1 MCIWMCIVKIDTNFL
16 SVCIRVV
23 IKNKKSEIILPVFW
37 SKSEINLENFEFLC
51 LYFEIL
57 LIGD

>member
-1 MCIWMCIVKIDTNFL
+1 MCIVKIDTNFL

-37 SKSEINLENFEFLC
+37 SKGKINLENFEFLC

>member
-1 MCIWMCIVKIDTNFL
+1 MYIVKINTNFL

-37 SKSEINLENFEFLC
+37 SKGKINLENFEFLC

-57 LIGD
+57 LTGD